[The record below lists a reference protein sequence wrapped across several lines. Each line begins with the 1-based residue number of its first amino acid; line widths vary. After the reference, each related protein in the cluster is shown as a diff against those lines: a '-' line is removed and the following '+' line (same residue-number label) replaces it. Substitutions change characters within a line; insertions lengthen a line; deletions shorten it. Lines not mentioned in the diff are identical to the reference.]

1 MRFDYQYRTREN
13 ELKSGSVSAA
23 SREAAYK
30 ALKSQGINPSRV
42 TLAPGALN
50 YLASFGKRSWLIVI
64 LAVALAVTLAFS
76 SRRPTPAPASPNG
89 DIDPDVLKQLEA
101 SGMDVEVINELLAQ
115 RRKINEE
122 YREKIEAEVERGTL
136 TRKAADAMLRAA
148 GLTTDESRK
157 EELR

>member
-89 DIDPDVLKQLEA
+89 DIDPDVL
-101 SGMDVEVINELLAQ
+101 
-115 RRKINEE
+115 
-122 YREKIEAEVERGTL
+122 
-136 TRKAADAMLRAA
+136 
-148 GLTTDESRK
+148 
-157 EELR
+157 